1 MGRKRLD
8 GGRESAA
15 VVAEPASEDVVQVAG
30 SLLRGL
36 EILKV
41 FRPECPVMGNG
52 EIATAMGL
60 PKATVSRLTRGLTGA
75 GYLTTDPATGKY
87 QLSPSILSLCFTVLS
102 NMPILNVSHESMQ
115 QLANIS
121 GCAVSLAHPDGLHL
135 IYLDRSTGE
144 AMPYFMGIGARIEI
158 ARTAAGRAYLS
169 ALPEAARNKLMSEL
183 AAFYGREWK
192 TLRPR
197 IDDCIAQVRARGFCV
212 VENDWKLNVRAVAA
226 PVVSRGKRNI
236 LAINCAGPSYAV
248 SLDRLVGEFGPR
260 VTHLCQTLAMQF

>member
-1 MGRKRLD
+1 MGRKRTDTDSDTPPSDDAGPL
-8 GGRESAA
+8 
-15 VVAEPASEDVVQVAG
+15 AG

-36 EILKV
+36 EILKS

-52 EIATAMGL
+52 EIAAATGL
-60 PKATVSRLTRGLTGA
+60 PKATVSRLTRALTRSGS
-75 GYLTTDPATGKY
+75 LTTDATTGKY

-121 GCAVSLAHPDGLHL
+121 GCAVSLAYPDGLHL

-169 ALPEAARNKLMSEL
+169 ALPETERAHLLARLSE
-183 AAFYGREWK
+183 AYGREWK
-192 TLRPR
+192 TLLPR
-197 IDDCIAQVRARGFCV
+197 INDCMAQIHKRGFCV

-226 PVVSRGKRNI
+226 PLVSRDRRQI
-236 LAINCAGPSYAV
+236 LAINCAGPNYSV
-248 SLDRLVGEFGPR
+248 SMERLVGELGPR
-260 VTHLCQTLAMQF
+260 VTHLCQTLASQF